1 MISQPPV
8 NNDELDAIR
17 NAMVEREGLIASIF
31 SLLRNAPRYVH
42 LHSGPKFA
50 EKLNMHSLRRR
61 LVMILKLNDLQRAL
75 DLSLAT
81 THGAVGT
88 PRLSLQS
95 SFEFKP
101 SFFVIIVPYLPY
113 CGTFLRVC
121 GA

>member
-50 EKLNMHSLRRR
+50 EKLNMRSLRRR

-81 THGAVGT
+81 THGAVRT
-88 PRLSLQS
+88 PRLSGQ
-95 SFEFKP
+95 
-101 SFFVIIVPYLPY
+101 IYI
-113 CGTFLRVC
+113 RV
-121 GA
+121 